1 MDYILPE
8 TNLLQVKTME
18 KIGSTGTFIVE
29 PLSPGYG
36 VTVAN
41 AMRRVLLSSLEGA
54 AITSVKIEG
63 ATHEFTTV
71 PGVKEDVVEIIL
83 NLKTLR
89 FKMHQD
95 EPAVLKLDVKGPKSV
110 TAADF
115 SANSACEIV
124 NGDVFLAT
132 LNKTSKLSMEI
143 TVEKGRGYVPV
154 ERRADEKM
162 PLGTIAVDSI
172 FTPVK
177 KVHYEVENTRVGGM
191 TNFDKITFEIATDGS
206 IDPEVALS
214 KASGILVEHFSIIQQ
229 AFAEPVDQKAEKK
242 AKKSAPTADESESR
256 HEIVGETAVGE
267 VVEAKPKAKKLVKKT
282 VKK

>member
-8 TNLLQVKTME
+8 TSLLQIKTME
-18 KIGSTGTFIVE
+18 KLGETGTFVIE

-36 VTVAN
+36 VTIAN
-41 AMRRVLLSSLEGA
+41 SLRRVLLSSLEGA
-54 AITSVKIEG
+54 AITSLKIEG

-89 FKMHQD
+89 FKMYQD
-95 EPAVLKLDVKGPKSV
+95 EPVTLTLSAKGAKTV

-115 SANSACEIV
+115 ESNSSCEIV
-124 NGDVFLAT
+124 NKDVFIAT
-132 LNKTSKLSMEI
+132 LDKTGKLNMEI
-143 TVEKGRGYVPV
+143 TVQKGRGYVPV

-177 KVHYEVENTRVGGM
+177 KVHYEVENTSVGGM
-191 TNFDKITFEIATDGS
+191 TNFDKITLEVATDGS
-206 IDPEVALS
+206 IDPEEALN
-214 KASGILVEHFSIIQQ
+214 KAAGILVEHFSIIQN
-229 AFAEPVDQKAEKK
+229 AFVSELKETVKEKKETK
-242 AKKSAPTADESESR
+242 AKKEDKEE
-256 HEIVGETAVGE
+256 
-267 VVEAKPKAKKLVKKT
+267 KVKKAAKT
-282 VKK
+282 KK

>member
-1 MDYILPE
+1 MEYILPE
-8 TNLLQVKTME
+8 TNLLQIKTME
-18 KIGSTGTFIVE
+18 KLGDTGTFVIE

-89 FKMHQD
+89 FKLHQD
-95 EPAVLKLDVKGPKSV
+95 EPVVLKLSAKGPKSV
-110 TAADF
+110 TASDF
-115 SANSACEIV
+115 DANSACEIV
-124 NGDVFLAT
+124 NKDVFLAT
-132 LNKTSKLSMEI
+132 LDKTAKLSMEI

-154 ERRADEKM
+154 ERRAEEKM
-162 PLGTIAVDSI
+162 ALGTIAVDSI

-191 TNFDKITFEIATDGS
+191 TNFDKITLEIATDGS
-206 IDPEVALS
+206 LDPEEALS
-214 KASGILVEHFSIIQQ
+214 RAAGILVDHFGLIQQ
-229 AFAEPVDQKAEKK
+229 AFSAPIATPKAEKK
-242 AKKSAPTADESESR
+242 AKKTIIA
-256 HEIVGETAVGE
+256 EIPEEIIEEEIE
-267 VVEAKPKAKKLVKKT
+267 VKPKKT
-282 VKK
+282 VKKVKKSEK

>member
-8 TNLLQVKTME
+8 TSLLQIKTME
-18 KIGSTGTFIVE
+18 KLDNNGTFVIE

-41 AMRRVLLSSLEGA
+41 ALRRVLLSSLEGA
-54 AITSVKIEG
+54 AITSIKIEG

-71 PGVKEDVVEIIL
+71 PGIKEDVVEIIL

-89 FKMHQD
+89 FKLHQD
-95 EPAVLKLDVKGPKSV
+95 EPVVLKMSVKGPKQV

-115 SANSACEIV
+115 SANSACEVV
-124 NGDVFLAT
+124 NKDVFLAT
-132 LNKTSKLSMEI
+132 LDKTAKLEMEI
-143 TVEKGRGYVPV
+143 TVAKGRGYVPV
-154 ERRADEKM
+154 ERRGEEKM

-191 TNFDKITFEIATDGS
+191 TNFDKITLEIATDGS
-206 IDPEVALS
+206 LDPEEALNR
-214 KASGILVEHFSIIQQ
+214 AAGIIVEHFGIIRD
-229 AFAEPVDQKAEKK
+229 AFAPVEKKSAKK
-242 AKKSAPTADESESR
+242 AKKEEIEEVVADEIE
-256 HEIVGETAVGE
+256 
-267 VVEAKPKAKKLVKKT
+267 
-282 VKK
+282 

>member
-8 TNLLQVKTME
+8 TSLLQIKTME
-18 KIGSTGTFIVE
+18 KIDNTGIFVIE

-36 VTVAN
+36 ITLAN

-71 PGVKEDVVEIIL
+71 PGVKEDIVEIIL

-89 FKMHQD
+89 FKLFQD
-95 EPAVLKLDVKGPKSV
+95 EPATLKMSVKGSKLV
-110 TAADF
+110 TSADF
-115 SANSACEIV
+115 EANSSCEIV
-124 NGDVFLAT
+124 NKDVFLAT
-132 LNKTSKLSMEI
+132 LDKSANLSMEI
-143 TVEKGRGYVPV
+143 TVKRGRGYVPV
-154 ERRADEKM
+154 ERRPEEKM

-191 TNFDKITFEIATDGS
+191 TNFDKITLEIATDGS
-206 IDPEVALS
+206 IDPEEALNR
-214 KASGILVEHFSIIQQ
+214 ASGILVDHFSVISQ
-229 AFAEPVDQKAEKK
+229 AFAPVAVTPKAEKK
-242 AKKSAPTADESESR
+242 AKKVKEEVE
-256 HEIVGETAVGE
+256 EIEE
-267 VVEAKPKAKKLVKKT
+267 ELVVEKPKKAIKKVKK
-282 VKK
+282 

>member
-8 TNLLQVKTME
+8 TSLLQIKTME
-18 KIGSTGTFIVE
+18 KMEGTGTFVIE

-41 AMRRVLLSSLEGA
+41 ALRRVLLSSLEGA
-54 AITSVKIEG
+54 AITAVKIEG
-63 ATHEFTTV
+63 TTHEFTTL

-89 FKMHQD
+89 FRLHQD
-95 EPAVLKLDVKGPKSV
+95 EPATLKLSVKGLKNV

-115 SANSACEIV
+115 ETTANCEIV
-124 NGDVFLAT
+124 NKDAFIAT
-132 LNKTSKLSMEI
+132 LGKTAKLNMEI
-143 TVEKGRGYVPV
+143 IVAKGRGYVPV
-154 ERRADEKM
+154 ERRAEEKM

-191 TNFDKITFEIATDGS
+191 TNFDKITLEVATDSS
-206 IDPEVALS
+206 IDPEEALS
-214 KASGILVEHFSIIQQ
+214 KAAGILVDHFGLIKE
-229 AFAEPVDQKAEKK
+229 AFAAPVKEIKEKKIVKKTATKKSSVKK
-242 AKKSAPTADESESR
+242 AKK
-256 HEIVGETAVGE
+256 
-267 VVEAKPKAKKLVKKT
+267 
-282 VKK
+282 

>member
-8 TNLLQVKTME
+8 TSLLQIKTME
-18 KIGSTGTFIVE
+18 KLGDTGTFVIE

-36 VTVAN
+36 VTIAN
-41 AMRRVLLSSLEGA
+41 SLRRVLLSSLEGA
-54 AITSVKIEG
+54 AITSLKIEG

-89 FKMHQD
+89 FKMYQD
-95 EPAVLKLDVKGPKSV
+95 EPVTLTLSAKGAKTV

-115 SANSACEIV
+115 EPNSSCEIV
-124 NGDVFLAT
+124 NKDVFIAVLDKT
-132 LNKTSKLSMEI
+132 GKLNMEI
-143 TVEKGRGYVPV
+143 TVQKGRGYVPV
-154 ERRADEKM
+154 ERRSEEKM

-191 TNFDKITFEIATDGS
+191 TNFDKITLELATDGS
-206 IDPEVALS
+206 IDPEQALNR
-214 KASGILVEHFSIIQQ
+214 AAGILVEHFAIIQN
-229 AFAEPVDQKAEKK
+229 AFTEAPKPEKAEKVKKVKKTESVEIKEKKTAK
-242 AKKSAPTADESESR
+242 AKK
-256 HEIVGETAVGE
+256 
-267 VVEAKPKAKKLVKKT
+267 
-282 VKK
+282 

>member
-110 TAADF
+110 TADDF
-115 SANSACEIV
+115 ASNSACEIV

-242 AKKSAPTADESESR
+242 AKKSAPTSEDSESR
-256 HEIVGETAVGE
+256 HEIVGETAVEE
-267 VVEAKPKAKKLVKKT
+267 VVEAKPKAKKSVKKT